1 MNLTKISVLNSKILY
16 LAIYFLFTSFI
27 LISSSWNVDPLH
39 DGATFPSAVAVAQGR
54 TIFIDVQNQYGLLQ
68 AIIEG
73 LAIHIFGPYL
83 IVSRLTGSL
92 VVLVTSILIFLC
104 CKKFVNTKIAL
115 GLATIYL
122 ALTPGWNYA
131 PIDGW
136 PSGAGSWP
144 NTYGVLFQLIFIY
157 LILIQRNNNNSI
169 ILFFCG
175 TALAISSFARIEFLL
190 ASFIIFT
197 ITLGTIKKNKLK
209 FIFGYLLVLFTVLI
223 ISSTNGS
230 LKYMYIQ
237 IVSALFDSGDNSVS
251 MPSIESTIKSIIVII
266 FTSSLLII
274 LALGKKW
281 MAIVQLYF
289 VVMILNFIVYKN
301 VQNKSGKLF
310 SFVELVSKDTI
321 LTIIPLVILI
331 VAIYIGQQ
339 AALDILFSRH
349 ISRNRQIIRIN
360 WPIYTTCLTSFFQLH
375 NLNYGYMYFIL
386 PIFLVALG
394 CIYGEKNVNLPT
406 RMIGSLTKKILQ
418 NIITALFLVS
428 TSNFMIGITSDSK
441 KFDAPHLKHIRH
453 HNFQNYYAINN
464 ITSFISTIPIGKTIS
479 NNCAYG
485 LYSVNQN
492 GYISNSRYPW
502 NLLSAEQLKDKYEID
517 NTVLADFTLYCGDTK
532 SILDAAKPGMSE
544 VESFTINQYERLT
557 IYEKNSDK

>member
-1 MNLTKISVLNSKILY
+1 MNLTKVSVLNSKNWY

-54 TIFIDVQNQYGLLQ
+54 TIFVDVQNQYGFLQ
-68 AIIEG
+68 ALIEG

-92 VVLVTSILIFLC
+92 VVLVTSFLIFLC
-104 CKKFVNTKIAL
+104 CKKLADTKIAL

-144 NTYGVLFQLIFIY
+144 NTYGVLFQLIFVY
-157 LILIQRNNNNSI
+157 LILIQRNNNNYV

-175 TALAISSFARIEFLL
+175 IALAISSFARIEFLL
-190 ASFIIFT
+190 AGLIIFT
-197 ITLGTIKKNKLK
+197 ITLGTIQKNKLK
-209 FIFGYLLVLFTVLI
+209 FIFGYLLVLVTTLI
-223 ISSTNGS
+223 TSSTNGS
-230 LKYMYIQ
+230 LKYMYTQ

-251 MPSIESTIKSIIVII
+251 IPSIESSIKSIIVMT
-266 FTSSLLII
+266 FTSVLLII

-281 MAIVQLYF
+281 IAIVQLYF
-289 VVMILNFIVYKN
+289 VLMSLNFIVYQN
-301 VQNKSGKLF
+301 IQNKKGKLF

-321 LTIIPLVILI
+321 LTIIPLLILI
-331 VAIYIGQQ
+331 VAIYIGHQT
-339 AALDILFSRH
+339 ALNTLFTRH
-349 ISRNRQIIRIN
+349 ISRNREIVRIN
-360 WPIYTTCLTSFFQLH
+360 WPIYATCLTSFFQLH

-394 CIYGEKNVNLPT
+394 CIYGEKNVNLT
-406 RMIGSLTKKILQ
+406 TGSIGPLTKKILQ
-418 NIITALFLVS
+418 NIFTALLFVS
-428 TSNFMIGITSDSK
+428 ISNFMIGITSDSK
-441 KFDAPHLKHIRH
+441 KFDAPYLKHIRH
-453 HNFQNYYAINN
+453 HNFQNYYTINS
-464 ITSFISTIPIGKTIS
+464 ITTFISKIPIGQTVS

-485 LYSVNQN
+485 LYSVNHN

-502 NLLSAEQLKDKYEID
+502 NLLSAEQLKDKNEID
-517 NTVLADFTLYCGDTK
+517 NRLLADFTLYCGGTK
-532 SILDAAKPGMSE
+532 SSLDAAKQGMSE
-544 VESFTINQYERLT
+544 VDSFIINQDERLT
-557 IYEKNSDK
+557 IYANNSDK